1 MGISN
6 DKEDPIGAFGIA
18 HVNESGKRFR
28 SYLSMNDLYATS
40 TRFKKKDFAT
50 WIHPRSKQK
59 LQIDHFLVNREMSHR
74 ITDTGITS
82 CLLDSDH
89 QALSIKVKVMKRLKK
104 KVVIEPRQKMLRLD
118 FSGLSDPANQ
128 KSFCEH
134 VINKFEN
141 DPTNYNEL
149 AEAVKESSLQTL
161 PKQCKTQPGW
171 FRMNSKKLLHLINVR
186 NEALKSDLKR
196 RTRSTTNRLRK
207 ARKELKA

>member
-1 MGISN
+1 
-6 DKEDPIGAFGIA
+6 
-18 HVNESGKRFR
+18 
-28 SYLSMNDLYATS
+28 
-40 TRFKKKDFAT
+40 
-50 WIHPRSKQK
+50 
-59 LQIDHFLVNREMSHR
+59 
-74 ITDTGITS
+74 
-82 CLLDSDH
+82 
-89 QALSIKVKVMKRLKK
+89 
-104 KVVIEPRQKMLRLD
+104 MLRLD
-118 FSGLSDPANQ
+118 LSGLSDPANQ

-186 NEALKSDLKR
+186 NEALKSDFKR